1 MNFTL
6 WEMMTASNKQTK
18 HSNTLFVAGRHSQSH
33 HQQTRGCYTLAHG
46 NVLNFHY
53 RLCGNGVSW
62 ASQPTV
68 SWRNHPKYSNSIC
81 CKLWWNSPRSAEIGP
96 YIICIHTAAIHFHV
110 PLTICRWPTS
120 VAIKTTLS
128 RVWYLPY
135 YGNVQKA
142 IMVHR

>member
-1 MNFTL
+1 MKFTL

-33 HQQTRGCYTLAHG
+33 HQHTRGCYTLAHG

-96 YIICIHTAAIHFHV
+96 YIICIHTAAILPRTVDYLSLANFRFHQNDSFESMV
-110 PLTICRWPTS
+110 
-120 VAIKTTLS
+120 
-128 RVWYLPY
+128 PY